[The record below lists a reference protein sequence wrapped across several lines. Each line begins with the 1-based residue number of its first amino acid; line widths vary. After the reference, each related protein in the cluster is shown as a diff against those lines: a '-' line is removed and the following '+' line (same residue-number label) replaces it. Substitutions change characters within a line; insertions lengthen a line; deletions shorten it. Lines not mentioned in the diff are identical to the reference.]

1 MAESY
6 IEQINHHIAG
16 NSAIAQTEAG
26 FRLTNH
32 PTSTT
37 AYHNAQLDDYQGLPR
52 RAFPWHPPLSLTLQA
67 RFSHPTGTLSGTAGF
82 GFWNDPFMMTGARL
96 PSLPRAIW
104 FFYSS
109 PESNIALALD
119 QSGHGWKAAT
129 IDAWR
134 WPFFLLAPTAP
145 VAMPLMRIRSL
156 YRALWPLAQRA
167 IGVSERLVEVDL
179 TAWHTYRIEWG
190 VTSAHFFVDDQLV
203 LACNT
208 PPRGPLGLVIWKDNQ
223 AMAVTPWGSFRHTLV
238 ASATAQWLEVATV
251 VIATS

>member
-1 MAESY
+1 VAESY
-6 IEQINHHIAG
+6 IEQINHHIVG

-26 FRLTNH
+26 IRMTNH
-32 PTSTT
+32 PTSITT
-37 AYHNAQLDDYQGLPR
+37 YSNAQLDDYQGRPR
-52 RAFPWHPPLSLTLQA
+52 RAFPWRPPLSLTLQA

-119 QSGHGWKAAT
+119 QPGHGWKAAT

-145 VAMPLMRIRSL
+145 IAMPLMRIRPL
-156 YRALWPLAQRA
+156 YHALWPLAQRA

-179 TAWHTYRIEWG
+179 TTWHTYRIEWG

-203 LACNT
+203 LAGNT

-223 AMAVTPWGSFRHTLV
+223 AMVVTPWGSFRHRLV
-238 ASATAQWLEVATV
+238 ASATDQWLEVATV
-251 VIATS
+251 AIATK

>member
-6 IEQINHHIAG
+6 IEQINHHIVG
-16 NSAIAQTEAG
+16 NSVIAQTESG
-26 FRLTNH
+26 IRLTNQ
-32 PTSTT
+32 PTSIT
-37 AYHNAQLDDYQGLPR
+37 AYNNAQLDDYQGLPR
-52 RAFPWHPPLSLTLQA
+52 RAFPWHPPLSLRLQA
-67 RFSHPTGTLSGTAGF
+67 RFSHPTSTLSGTAGF
-82 GFWNDPFMMTGARL
+82 GFWNDPFMMTGARS

-145 VAMPLMRIRSL
+145 VAMPLMRIRPL

-179 TAWHTYRIEWG
+179 TTWHTYRIEWG
-190 VTSAHFFVDDQLV
+190 VTSARFFVADQLV

-223 AMAVTPWGSFRHTLV
+223 AMVVTPWGSFRHTLV

-251 VIATS
+251 AISTR